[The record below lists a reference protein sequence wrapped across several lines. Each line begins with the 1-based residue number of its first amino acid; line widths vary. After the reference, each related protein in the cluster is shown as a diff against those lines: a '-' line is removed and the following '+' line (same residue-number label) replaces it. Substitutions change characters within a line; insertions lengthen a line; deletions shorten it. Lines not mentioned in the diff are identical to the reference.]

1 MGIKGGTAMKKEFG
15 LKELAKDALFYF
27 EANHKTRVVFYKE
40 HGKWYAYR
48 FCLPIQK
55 NHIDILKCIKETD
68 SKAIVMSRKK
78 FIADWKNTLVS
89 LDVMVSQIEIEHEQ
103 QQRNCNI
110 CNFLKAFECEQQQ
123 QILPFD
129 KQQFLQSEWGQCFLD
144 SVKTAYYS
152 YKNEKP
158 DREYWLMIAGVTL
171 LPLSHIYDMDYQI
184 NMNDE
189 GYKIVSLDEKDVLFQ
204 FQEIQ

>member
-110 CNFLKAFECEQQQ
+110 
-123 QILPFD
+123 
-129 KQQFLQSEWGQCFLD
+129 
-144 SVKTAYYS
+144 
-152 YKNEKP
+152 
-158 DREYWLMIAGVTL
+158 
-171 LPLSHIYDMDYQI
+171 
-184 NMNDE
+184 
-189 GYKIVSLDEKDVLFQ
+189 
-204 FQEIQ
+204 